1 MELRRVDTAEPERS
15 IGVAARR
22 SMIEEDHCSS
32 SGAIVQL
39 GISLKKTPLGEGRA
53 EDDVSIGV

>member
-1 MELRRVDTAEPERS
+1 VDTAEPERS